1 MSAVLSLTSPSNELM
16 RGCLLRWQSERKAS
30 EFRPHWSVV
39 SAFSFNPRFL
49 RVLASVYSQ
58 RRYRFS
64 VQNFSDVPGKPY
76 VQKS

>member
-49 RVLASVYSQ
+49 IVLSSHCQ
-58 RRYRFS
+58 
-64 VQNFSDVPGKPY
+64 
-76 VQKS
+76 QKKYGLA